1 MLCLLTNAQ
10 VVHWYLL
17 PISEQFLQGSNVG
30 PLRLLFLCLSKKK
43 YDISNNMRR
52 LFTNPQVVWWY
63 FLYQFRR
70 SLFRVQI
77 LSSPFSVSQK
87 EKHVIWNN
95 MPGLIT
101 HSSGAWYQY
110 WSAFFGVQ
118 ILDQSFVV
126 SVVLKAEK
134 YYYSFSKIFFLVIH

>member
-1 MLCLLTNAQ
+1 
-10 VVHWYLL
+10 
-17 PISEQFLQGSNVG
+17 
-30 PLRLLFLCLSKKK
+30 
-43 YDISNNMRR
+43 
-52 LFTNPQVVWWY
+52 
-63 FLYQFRR
+63 
-70 SLFRVQI
+70 
-77 LSSPFSVSQK
+77 
-87 EKHVIWNN
+87 

-134 YYYSFSKIFFLVIH
+134 YYYSFLKFSFWSFIDFLMLKYYSGFLLKGFH